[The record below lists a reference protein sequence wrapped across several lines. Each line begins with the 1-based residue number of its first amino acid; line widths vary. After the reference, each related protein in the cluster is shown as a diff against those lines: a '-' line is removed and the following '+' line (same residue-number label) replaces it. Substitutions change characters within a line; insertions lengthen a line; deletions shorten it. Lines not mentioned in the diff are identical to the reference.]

1 MVTSDKAMRK
11 DLLFLLRGK
20 GAHVGFERATSGMPA
35 ALRGKKP
42 RGAPYTPWQ
51 QLEHM
56 RIAQWDILEY
66 IRKPDHVSP
75 RWPEEY
81 WPRAAPSSADAWDKS
96 IRRFLA
102 DRRALERLVAD
113 PGTDLLAR
121 VPHDPRGPTI
131 LHEVVL
137 VADHTA
143 YHLGQLIVLRRLLG
157 AWKE

>member
-1 MVTSDKAMRK
+1 MVTSDKAMRE

-20 GAHVGFERATSGMPA
+20 GAHVGFERAVAGMPT

-81 WPRAAPSSADAWDKS
+81 WPRVAPSSADAWGKS
-96 IRRFLA
+96 VRRFLA

-113 PGTDLLAR
+113 PATDLLAR

-137 VADHTA
+137 VADHNA